1 LKDTTR
7 GPRAAA
13 PGRPKQGPPLSE
25 GRSPHPAGGVSSSPR
40 AAAPGRPKQGPTLS
54 EGRSPHPAGGVS
66 SSPRAAAPGRPRQ
79 GPTLSEGRPAPA
91 AGGVSSIWEAI
102 AAQLRDD
109 ISAGRFAPGER
120 LPNET
125 LLAQRFGV
133 NRHTL
138 RQAVQALAREGFV
151 KVLHGSGTYV
161 RELVLDYALQRRTRL
176 SENLAEAGERAKR
189 ELLGHET
196 AEAGEWAQPLKVG
209 ARSPVEITYTRA
221 SVRGRPIGIS
231 TSVYPCPRLAGI
243 AAAFE
248 AEGSITAALRRLG
261 VADYTRV
268 RSTISCRLPTA
279 AEADALARP
288 VTQPVLV
295 VSYTNADLDG
305 LPVEAGL
312 TLFAADAVQLTVEP
326 DGT

>member
-1 LKDTTR
+1 MLND
-7 GPRAAA
+7 PLLPPEAAA
-13 PGRPKQGPPLSE
+13 IE
-25 GRSPHPAGGVSSSPR
+25 
-40 AAAPGRPKQGPTLS
+40 APSR
-54 EGRSPHPAGGVS
+54 R
-66 SSPRAAAPGRPRQ
+66 
-79 GPTLSEGRPAPA
+79 
-91 AGGVSSIWEAI
+91 WEAI
-102 AAQLRDD
+102 AQALRDD
-109 ISAGRFAPGER
+109 IAAGRFQPGER

-125 LLAQRFGV
+125 ALAERFAV